1 MRLNKLSPQKKSKK
15 LKKRLGRG
23 IGSGLGKTGGRGH
36 KGQLSRSG
44 KKINRS
50 FEGGQ
55 TPIIRRLPKFGCQ
68 SNNFSK
74 KIVSIGLSSILK
86 EKSITDINLE
96 QLKKTK
102 IVCKK
107 TKYVKVIMSKDVKK
121 INYSI
126 KLSGISVSKKVRNLI
141 EIAGGEIQE

>member
-1 MRLNKLSPQKKSKK
+1 MQLNNLSPQKKSKK
-15 LKKRLGRG
+15 IRKRLGRG

-55 TPIIRRLPKFGCQ
+55 MPLIRRVPKFGFN
-68 SNNFSK
+68 SNIFSK
-74 KIVSIGLSSILK
+74 KVISIGLSSILK
-86 EKSITDINLE
+86 EKSIKNINLE
-96 QLKKTK
+96 QLKKIK

-121 INYSI
+121 IDYPI
-126 KLSGISVSKKVRNLI
+126 KLSGINVSKKVRNLI
-141 EIAGGEIQE
+141 ENAGGEVQK